1 MKKKH
6 FFWVIALCIALLAI
20 VLPAYSEKFL
30 ASENQ
35 KGFQVSTLDALN
47 AGVYEGTLPL
57 SDLKLHGD
65 FGLGTYDGLDG
76 EMVFLDGKFYQIKE
90 DGVGYSVADH
100 VKTPFSTVTFFR
112 PERSLNLTGKA
123 NYQELQQQINAQ
135 LPTLNLPYAI
145 RIKGNFPYLKVRSV
159 PKQKLP
165 YPTLAE
171 VVSKQQRVF
180 DLRNVKGTLVGFRL
194 PQYLK
199 GTNAAGYHFHF
210 ITDDSKAGG
219 HLLDGEFVD
228 NVAEI
233 DALQDWKI
241 TLPKHRSFA
250 KAKLE

>member
-1 MKKKH
+1 MKRKH
-6 FFWVIALCIALLAI
+6 FFWFVALCVALL
-20 VLPAYSEKFL
+20 VVMLPVYSENFFTFG
-30 ASENQ
+30 NQ

-47 AGVYEGTLPL
+47 AGVYEGALPL
-57 SDLKLHGD
+57 SALKLHGD

-76 EMVFLDGKFYQIKE
+76 EMVFLDGKFYQVKE
-90 DGVGYSVADH
+90 DGVGYIVADR

-112 PERSLNLTGKA
+112 PDRALNLTGKT

-159 PKQKLP
+159 PKQKSP
-165 YPTLAE
+165 YPPLAE
-171 VVSKQQRVF
+171 VVSKQQRIF

-210 ITDDSKAGG
+210 ITDDLKAGG
-219 HLLDGEFVD
+219 HLLDGEFMD
-228 NVAEI
+228 NVVEV
-233 DALQDWKI
+233 DALPDWEV
-241 TLPKHRSFA
+241 TLPRHRSFDQ
-250 KAKLE
+250 AKLE

>member
-1 MKKKH
+1 MKQKY
-6 FFWVIALCIALLAI
+6 FFWVIALCVALLVM
-20 VLPAYSEKFL
+20 VLPVYSEKLFI
-30 ASENQ
+30 SKNQ

-47 AGVYEGTLPL
+47 AGVYEGALPL
-57 SDLKLHGD
+57 SEIKLHGD

-76 EMVFLDGKFYQIKE
+76 EMIVLDGKFYQVKE
-90 DGVGYSVADH
+90 DGVGYTVSDR
-100 VKTPFSTVTFFR
+100 VKTPFSTLTFFR
-112 PERSLNLTGKA
+112 VERSLNLTGKA
-123 NYQELQQQINAQ
+123 NYQELQKKINSQ

-171 VVSKQQRVF
+171 VVSKQQSVF

-210 ITDDSKAGG
+210 ITDDFKVGG

-228 NVAEI
+228 DVVEI
-233 DALQDWKI
+233 DALQDWEV
-241 TLPKHRSFA
+241 TLPRHRSFT